1 LVQFGISYTQDES
14 LKAFADSIIMDDPQL
29 DPPIPFDEGVI
40 SFAGSGPNSRSSQL
54 FIAYRPAKS
63 LGKQLWETPIGTVIE
78 GMETIRRLNSDYG
91 DMPPWGNG
99 PEQHKIRKG
108 GKAYIEE
115 EFPKLDYFIHCSVER
130 VVGEIK
136 DVEESIDV
144 VYNQENRDIKNDVGS
159 ASSTTHKK
167 DDHKQPAENRTGLM
181 DHIALPI
188 FAAITVFFILS
199 CLTRRKKKI
208 MDKNV

>member
-1 LVQFGISYTQDES
+1 
-14 LKAFADSIIMDDPQL
+14 MDDPQL

-54 FIAYRPAKS
+54 FIAYRPANS

-78 GMETIRRLNSDYG
+78 GMETIRSLNSDYG
-91 DMPPWGNG
+91 DMPPWGHG
-99 PEQHKIRKG
+99 PEQHKIRKE

-115 EFPKLDYFIHCSVER
+115 EFPKLDYFIRCSVER
-130 VVGEIK
+130 VVGEIN
-136 DVEESIDV
+136 DVEEPIDV